1 MSNNRYPLCGASYG
15 ARKERIT
22 SRRTLIMAALMLSSF
37 GGACAAIEQQ
47 TSGASIS
54 LDLPVHFLASD
65 GGHAVA
71 APGSYRLEITE
82 QSLLRLVPSEGKEA
96 HSYSW

>member
-1 MSNNRYPLCGASYG
+1 
-15 ARKERIT
+15 
-22 SRRTLIMAALMLSSF
+22 MAALMLSSF

-96 HSYSW
+96 HSYSWGNGHRYQPADL